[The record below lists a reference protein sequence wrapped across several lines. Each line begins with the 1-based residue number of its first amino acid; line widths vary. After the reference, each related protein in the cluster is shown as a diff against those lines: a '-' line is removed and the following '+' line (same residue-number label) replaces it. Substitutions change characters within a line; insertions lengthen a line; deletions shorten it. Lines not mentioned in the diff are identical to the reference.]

1 VASLAED
8 KTTLPDAASILA
20 LIESVEKKEDYE
32 LASAFRKKDE
42 EQPGIGWS
50 LLSQIFHFHFTAGKL
65 EPFGPMLQM
74 EGRRSMI
81 PADLSD
87 SELDAIQGTLHT
99 VTDPE
104 FQARVG
110 DVLWLRRKD
119 FKAARIAVAA
129 YVQAGSRLEDP
140 QRWPPCMERYERGLR
155 IARQIDSKGELPKT
169 VLAHLEARVRHY
181 NGEDPI
187 FFTCKAL
194 ELLAEFQFGDF
205 PAIAEIAGRV
215 AAKSCE
221 GGDFRRA
228 RNHFDVQAKLLK
240 LAKDDQAAE
249 AARVASAETHV
260 QEAEAQEAS
269 GSFMAARSF
278 WEDAVLAFRER
289 PSLRA
294 RIPELQLRLAIAG
307 KKTLDEMQ
315 SFSHEIDIRPMV
327 EQAEVA
333 FKGLPLDDALCKLA
347 VFEAPIDPVSI
358 REQTLK
364 QLEDA
369 PLHAHF
375 SAEIYDETGR
385 KVGRRPGISSTDVK
399 ENEVAIEGFIEQNA
413 GFHRHLAVTGSI
425 APAVRTILTE
435 HDVTE
440 KEIEG
445 LIGDSGFIPEG
456 RLPLFVQ
463 AIADGFRWDFSTAL
477 HVFVPQAENGLR
489 HIIEQSGEV
498 PRSLN
503 QDGVEE
509 VWSIERIMGNDR
521 LKKALGASFVFDLQ
535 SVLSGRTGPNLRNSI
550 AHGLVS
556 SGSLNSP
563 TGFYLWWLLFRLV
576 VVPTAMM
583 KAFRER
589 YAIARE
595 AEEPLDG

>member
-1 VASLAED
+1 MASLAEE

-20 LIESVEKKEDYE
+20 SIESVEKKKDRSFASVFDEREKDHPNNGWGL
-32 LASAFRKKDE
+32 LA
-42 EQPGIGWS
+42 
-50 LLSQIFHFHFTAGKL
+50 QIFNMHFKNGKA
-65 EPFGPMLQM
+65 EPFGPMWQM
-74 EGRRSMI
+74 EGRRSLI

-87 SELDAIQGTLHT
+87 SQLDAIQSTLNT
-99 VTDPE
+99 VADPE
-104 FQARVG
+104 FQARIG
-110 DVLWLRRKD
+110 DILWLRRKD
-119 FKAARIAVAA
+119 FKAARMAVAA
-129 YVQAGSRLEDP
+129 YIEAGSRLEDP
-140 QRWPPCMERYERGLR
+140 QRWPHCMERYERGLR
-155 IARQIDSKGELPKT
+155 IARQIDAKGELPKT

-181 NGEDPI
+181 NGEDPM

-205 PAIAEIAGRV
+205 PALAEIAGRV
-215 AAKSCE
+215 AAKSSE

-228 RNHFDVQAKLLK
+228 RNHFDVQARLLK
-240 LAKDDQAAE
+240 LAKDDEAAE

-294 RIPELQLRLAIAG
+294 RIPELQQRLAIAG

-327 EQAEVA
+327 EQAEAA

-364 QLEDA
+364 ELEDA
-369 PLHAHF
+369 PLHAHIT
-375 SAEIYDETGR
+375 AEIYDETGR
-385 KVGRRPGISSTDVK
+385 KVGRRPGISSTDAK
-399 ENEVAIEGFIEQNA
+399 ENEAAIEGFIEQNA

-445 LIGDSGFIPEG
+445 LIADSGFIPEG
-456 RLPLFVQ
+456 RLPLFVK
-463 AIADGFRWDFSTAL
+463 AIADGFRWDFSTSL

-498 PRSLN
+498 PRSVN

-521 LKKALGASFVFDLQ
+521 LKKALGAAFVFDLQ
-535 SVLSGRTGPNLRNSI
+535 SLLSGRTGPNLRNSI

-576 VVPTAMM
+576 VVPTPMM

-589 YAIARE
+589 HAIARD
-595 AEEPLDG
+595 AKEPSEG